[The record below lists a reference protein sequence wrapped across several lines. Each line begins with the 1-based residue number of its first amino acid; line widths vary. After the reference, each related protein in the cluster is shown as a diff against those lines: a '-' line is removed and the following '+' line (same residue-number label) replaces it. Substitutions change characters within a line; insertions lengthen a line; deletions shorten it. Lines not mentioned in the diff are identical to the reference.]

1 LVAARRTSIEFH
13 FLVSWL
19 PNSGLNLRVERAG
32 LQRSAQVKRLHM
44 IRFFCGILAVAMM
57 ACGAANA
64 GESPTFEVRKRDSV
78 GELSVVQIPF
88 RSQPEVNG
96 TVLLTFQAPE
106 SGTYVFIYTSGPDK
120 GKVAKII
127 SVEKP
132 GPVTTEV
139 RTRAQKD
146 SGE

>member
-1 LVAARRTSIEFH
+1 MTKLFWGFLSLVLITC
-13 FLVSWL
+13 V
-19 PNSGLNLRVERAG
+19 
-32 LQRSAQVKRLHM
+32 
-44 IRFFCGILAVAMM
+44 
-57 ACGAANA
+57 AANA
-64 GESPTFEVRKRDSV
+64 AEPPTFEVRKRDAA
-78 GELSVVQIPF
+78 GELRPVQIPF

-96 TVLLTFQAPE
+96 TVVLTFQAPE
-106 SGTYVFIYTSGPDK
+106 SGTYVFIYTNGPDK

-127 SVEKP
+127 NVEA